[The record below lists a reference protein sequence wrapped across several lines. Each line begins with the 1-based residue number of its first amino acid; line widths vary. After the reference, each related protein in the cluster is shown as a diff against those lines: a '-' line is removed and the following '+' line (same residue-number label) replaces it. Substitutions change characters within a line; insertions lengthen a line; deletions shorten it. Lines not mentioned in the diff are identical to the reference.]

1 MSGWQ
6 NLDVVTYPGTG
17 ALDMPGVRRCTG
29 LQVTEFVDLTRAFYG
44 IPCCDNGHFDKAVG
58 CGCSD
63 DFIHVIVGSFLL

>member
-29 LQVTEFVDLTRAFYG
+29 LP
-44 IPCCDNGHFDKAVG
+44 IW
-58 CGCSD
+58 
-63 DFIHVIVGSFLL
+63 